1 MTNFPRFPGNL
12 IGCEVA
18 IHNSSM
24 TLVEMTEVESRLGCY
39 SVIKLGQAVLISPCD
54 TRTRILEA
62 LSKRPATGEELA
74 QEMDVSY
81 SCIMDH
87 MELLEKLGI
96 VEISRRETKQG
107 RRKIHFHLSEDPLR
121 GIQELFITTAERNG
135 PSPADE
141 RQASIGESD
150 ELMPSQAPATT

>member
-1 MTNFPRFPGNL
+1 MTQL
-12 IGCEVA
+12 
-18 IHNSSM
+18 
-24 TLVEMTEVESRLGCY
+24 EMTEVKSRLGCFA
-39 SVIKLGQAVLISPCD
+39 VIKLGQMVLVSPCD
-54 TRTRILEA
+54 TRMKILQA
-62 LSKRPATGEELA
+62 LSKKASTGEELA
-74 QEMDVSY
+74 EEMDMSY